1 MALVNIKT
9 VTTIMDGK
17 MFDFETEQTGTL
29 EKQLSMLV
37 AGPSG
42 AGKSHLIGSYPGK
55 VLYLTAGAEV
65 HGVDAARK
73 LGKNIIPVSLDRNS
87 AGPLSPDDSLARF
100 EATTDPKAVLGAGFK
115 LIALDGLT
123 ELEKI
128 VRGST
133 RWKKMCETKQGGHDQ
148 FKEGPATITIMDA
161 CLSRL
166 RSLQFDLGLDVVV
179 TCIIDVTETNKRT
192 GEIEA
197 GKPRLMS
204 YQVAESMIQ
213 QYGDVVIIGK
223 MTNAAGESGRV
234 IQMQTEL
241 TRQSVDN
248 ETKEVKKIFGI
259 TPRLQGVDK
268 VPPFIKADLGEILK
282 MKGR

>member
-1 MALVNIKT
+1 MI
-9 VTTIMDGK
+9 
-17 MFDFETEQTGTL
+17 
-29 EKQLSMLV
+29 

-42 AGKSHLIGSYPGK
+42 AGKSHLIGTYPGK

-73 LGKNIIPVSLDRNS
+73 TGKNVTAITLDRDAS
-87 AGPLSPDDSLARF
+87 GPLSADATLARF
-100 EATTDPKAVLGAGFK
+100 DAATDAAAVKAAGFR

-128 VRGST
+128 VRATGK
-133 RWKKMCETKQGGHDQ
+133 WKAICTTKGGGHDS
-148 FKEGPATITIMDA
+148 FKEGPATIAMMDH

-166 RSLQFDLGLDVVV
+166 RNLQFELGLDIAV
-179 TCIIDVTETNKRT
+179 TCILDVTEVNKAT

-197 GKPRLMS
+197 AKPRLQS

-213 QYGDVVIIGK
+213 QFGDIVIIGS
-223 MTNAAGESGRV
+223 MTNAEGKSGRV
-234 IQMQTEL
+234 IQMQTDL
-241 TRQSVDN
+241 VRKSVDL

-259 TPRLQGVDK
+259 TPRLQGVDT
-268 VPPFIKADLGEILK
+268 VPPYVKADLGSILNL
-282 MKGR
+282 KGR